1 MASGR
6 RSVYINPRAGPLGR
20 DIDTSAVQAF
30 HRQLPSF
37 NRTPLVS
44 LDALARDLGVKAVF
58 LKDESNRLG
67 LPAFKILGASW
78 GTYRA
83 ITAHLALPAHTPLDD
98 VAQAA
103 QQNGISLYAAT
114 EGNHG
119 RAVAFMA
126 RILGISAHI
135 YVPRSV
141 NGDAA
146 TLIASEGAH
155 VVVSDCHYDD
165 AVLEAWRTSKSV
177 PGGLLI
183 QDNAFEGYE
192 QIPAWIVEG
201 YSTLVVE
208 AEHQVAERGLA
219 PTLLVSPVGVGS
231 LAHAVVSH
239 CKSAGREHA
248 VLTVE
253 PDIAPCLWKSLRAG
267 EPVSVH
273 TSSTIMDGLNCGTV
287 SLTAWTGL
295 QAGVDASA
303 TVSDFEA
310 QRGVEYL
317 ETEGVQSGPCGGA
330 TVAAL
335 RRLAEVSPRPAC
347 LSEDS
352 VVVLLN
358 TEGRRKYKKPI
369 DVSVDDPVGLTQI
382 LTTIDSSNPDLSKAS
397 GAGEAEI
404 ASYISAWLQHR
415 DIDAHWVEST
425 KPGRPSV
432 VGVLRG
438 KGGGKSVMLNGHI
451 DTVSLGSYSP
461 DLDPLSGELKAED
474 GGRIYGRGCLD
485 MKAGVAAAMSA
496 MAHFSSEGGSSLRG
510 DVILAAV
517 AVWAKR
523 RCTAGSSKAARRSAH

>member
-6 RSVYINPRAGPLGR
+6 RSVYINPRAGALGR

-37 NRTPLVS
+37 ARTPLIS

-83 ITAHLALPAHTPLDD
+83 ITAHLALPADTPLDD

-103 QQNGISLYAAT
+103 QKNSVSLYAAT

-126 RILGISAHI
+126 RILGIAAHI

-155 VVVSDCHYDD
+155 VVVSDSHYDD

-208 AEHQVAERGLA
+208 AEQ
-219 PTLLVSPVGVGS
+219 
-231 LAHAVVSH
+231 
-239 CKSAGREHA
+239 
-248 VLTVE
+248 
-253 PDIAPCLWKSLRAG
+253 
-267 EPVSVH
+267 
-273 TSSTIMDGLNCGTV
+273 
-287 SLTAWTGL
+287 
-295 QAGVDASA
+295 Q
-303 TVSDFEA
+303 
-310 QRGVEYL
+310 
-317 ETEGVQSGPCGGA
+317 
-330 TVAAL
+330 
-335 RRLAEVSPRPAC
+335 
-347 LSEDS
+347 
-352 VVVLLN
+352 
-358 TEGRRKYKKPI
+358 
-369 DVSVDDPVGLTQI
+369 
-382 LTTIDSSNPDLSKAS
+382 
-397 GAGEAEI
+397 
-404 ASYISAWLQHR
+404 
-415 DIDAHWVEST
+415 
-425 KPGRPSV
+425 
-432 VGVLRG
+432 
-438 KGGGKSVMLNGHI
+438 
-451 DTVSLGSYSP
+451 
-461 DLDPLSGELKAED
+461 
-474 GGRIYGRGCLD
+474 
-485 MKAGVAAAMSA
+485 
-496 MAHFSSEGGSSLRG
+496 
-510 DVILAAV
+510 
-517 AVWAKR
+517 
-523 RCTAGSSKAARRSAH
+523 